1 MKNHIRVY
9 FNYFG
14 YDESSWIPC
23 EIPGC
28 GQRAVDVHHIDC
40 RGMGGTKSKDVIENL
55 MALCRNHHHEYGD
68 IKELKEI
75 LQQIHLKQLK
85 IRQQ

>member
-1 MKNHIRVY
+1 MKNHIKVY
-9 FNYFG
+9 LKEMG
-14 YDESSWIPC
+14 YDESDFIPC

-40 RGMGGTKSKDVIENL
+40 RGMGGTNSKDVIENL
-55 MALCRNHHHEYGD
+55 MALCRNHHNEYGD

-85 IRQQ
+85 